1 MKAKG
6 FTLIELVMVIVILG
20 ILSVTAAPRFLN
32 LQDDARNS
40 AISGLKGA
48 MNGAMGI
55 VYGKAAIMGLERTP
69 NTQLDTDANGSE
81 DLSIAY
87 GYPKATLKDLSIVV
101 QGLAEDWA
109 RKETP
114 DGRSIHL
121 GIAGYDKTCLKYT
134 QADESSAATTVI
146 VKGPTECSG
155 LTK

>member
-6 FTLIELVMVIVILG
+6 FTLIELVIVIVILG

-40 AISGLKGA
+40 AISGLKG
-48 MNGAMGI
+48 
-55 VYGKAAIMGLERTP
+55 AIMGLERTP

-146 VKGPTECSG
+146 VKDPTECSG